1 MGYGNLTVDARS
13 TLQEIAR
20 MAYGSGFFEGTSGG
34 KGRMGVLCDANG
46 KARIIKFNT
55 HVGERL
61 FGDSLSENSLMLES
75 SNRLRTM
82 IKSIADGAGL
92 DAETLKE
99 IYNKLGIDKEGTV
112 VTTDLLSRKIVAKV
126 VNLIGGDQVWQ
137 DAWTGQDKAAYVSQ
151 EHTQMSDLVT
161 RGISGG
167 PKVQDGRNVKT
178 ASVVKD
184 FSADEFYGLVNDVLK
199 NLREKGV
206 KTNEPTY
213 LKLRET
219 FTLAFTKELAA
230 QGLLKGTSREQ
241 LKACLEF
248 CAEIAGQSG
257 DDEIEKIRAYA
268 RSALKASHGQD
279 VKTLSQDGQTYRELM
294 AQFFD
299 GGTRFADLISPAD
312 WKSVGKLLGFADK
325 GKQTTYKAKGEYSP
339 ADHVAELKMAL
350 VTMIPTAVKLARQI
364 QPEGEISLDTWWV
377 ALKLDKWP
385 KPPAGASDEKIGN
398 ALVNALFERTVEDF
412 RKFMALTDEEVECH
426 LQFESDDDQR
436 KVSSHYGT
444 FLMFGECGYQ
454 THVNM
459 LTSGEAGVTDPDE
472 LRDSAQVLSDI
483 SDNDTG
489 VLAKRVGDDTRAK
502 KTVYY
507 VELPQGKTDDV
518 INVGNGHQG
527 EVAKENHL
535 RLKTEYKF
543 TDKQVFLLLGAANRK
558 EQSLLTL
565 FGGAQHQ
572 YGYKVKVRA
581 EGDKDSPDM
590 RVTYTMPLIR
600 EKLDGSNKFVVT
612 TKNVVHEVVYR
623 RDGSSEAV
631 KLCLE
636 QSDDPNRQE
645 DKEINELANFVDDV
659 KQGG

>member
-1 MGYGNLTVDARS
+1 MGYDNLTVDARS

-20 MAYGSGFFEGTSGG
+20 MAYGSGLFEGTSGG

-92 DAETLKE
+92 DAAILKE

-167 PKVQDGRNVKT
+167 HKVQNGRNVKT

-184 FSADEFYGLVNDVLK
+184 FSADEFYDLANGVLK

-206 KTNEPTY
+206 KTYEPTY

-248 CAEIAGQSG
+248 CAEIAGKFG
-257 DDEIEKIRAYA
+257 DDEIEKIRAYV
-268 RSALKASHGQD
+268 RSALVDIRRQG
-279 VKTLSQDGQTYRELM
+279 VKTLLQYRELM
-294 AQFFD
+294 AQFLD
-299 GGTRFADLISPAD
+299 GGTRFADLISPTD
-312 WKSVGKLLGFADK
+312 WKSVGKLLGFAAK
-325 GKQTTYKAKGEYSP
+325 GKQTTYKAKGGRNPLNY
-339 ADHVAELKMAL
+339 ADLLRTVL
-350 VTMIPTAVKLARQI
+350 VTMIPTAAKLARQI
-364 QPEGEISLDTWWV
+364 QPEGEISLDTWWR

-385 KPPAGASDEKIGN
+385 KPPAGASDEEIGN
-398 ALVNALFERTVEDF
+398 ALMNALFERTVEDF
-412 RKFMALTDEEVECH
+412 RKFMSLTDEEVELY
-426 LQFESDDDQR
+426 LQHDPEGDDHR
-436 KVSSHYGT
+436 NVNRHYQT
-444 FLMFGECGYQ
+444 FLMFDECSYR

-472 LRDSAQVLSDI
+472 LRNSAQSLSDI
-483 SDNDTG
+483 SAKDT
-489 VLAKRVGDDTRAK
+489 VALAQKIANDTRAM
-502 KTVYY
+502 KTLYY
-507 VELPQGKTDDV
+507 VELPKGGREELIQ
-518 INVGNGHQG
+518 VGTHDADQA
-527 EVAKENHL
+527 VTNHR
-535 RLKTEYKF
+535 RLMEEYKF
-543 TDKQVFLLLGAANRK
+543 TDKQVLLLFGASNRK
-558 EQSLLTL
+558 EQALLTM

-572 YGYKVKVRA
+572 YNYKVKVRA
-581 EGDKDSPDM
+581 EGDPDSPDM
-590 RVTYTMPLIR
+590 RVTYTMPLIK
-600 EKLDGSNKFVVT
+600 EKQDGSGGFVVK

-645 DKEINELANFVDDV
+645 DKEIGDLTEFVNDV